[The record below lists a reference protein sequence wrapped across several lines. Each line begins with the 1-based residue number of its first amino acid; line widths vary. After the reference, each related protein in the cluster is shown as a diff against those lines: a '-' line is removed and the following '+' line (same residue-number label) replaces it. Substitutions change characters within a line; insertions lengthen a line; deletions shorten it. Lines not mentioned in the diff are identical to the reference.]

1 MSDDSR
7 RRLMMGRWEG
17 GQGQFFYSFDL
28 DRVVPPDHLVRQID
42 GVLAVS
48 WVYKELS
55 PYYSHTGRPSIDP
68 VLMIRLL
75 IVGYVFA
82 IRSERQLCSEV
93 QVNLAYRWFCKLG
106 VEDDIPDHSVFSRAR
121 HERFRESDALR
132 KVFEGVVA
140 KCIASGLVGG
150 EALSVDASLIK
161 ADVDK
166 KKRMPGDQPITWPKP
181 EESSRAVREYL
192 AALDNA
198 RNEENGGDD
207 RGLSGGGNRRKP
219 PKEVSLTDPQAAWVA
234 RKNTDPFFAYDAN
247 YLIGNKAGIIVD
259 AEGTR
264 ANRIAEIAITETMIE
279 RVKSRFDIRPR
290 RLAGDTVY
298 GAVRLLKWLVNRG
311 ITPHIPVWDKS
322 ARSDGTF
329 SRSDFVFDPERNIY
343 VCPGGAK
350 LTSTGNI
357 DQGHIV
363 YYRASK
369 NDCSTCSLDRKCTT
383 AIVRKITRDL
393 NEQVRDQI
401 RTLANTDAFHQ
412 SRRERKKVEM
422 RFAHMKRILKLD
434 RLRLRGLSGV
444 KDEVLLTATA
454 QNLRRLAKLLCRPP
468 PPVAAVCFA

>member
-1 MSDDSR
+1 M
-7 RRLMMGRWEG
+7 
-17 GQGQFFYSFDL
+17 
-28 DRVVPPDHLVRQID
+28 
-42 GVLAVS
+42 S
-48 WVYKELS
+48 WVHKELA

-68 VLMIRLL
+68 VLMIRML

-82 IRSERQLCSEV
+82 IRSERRLCSEV
-93 QVNLAYRWFCKLG
+93 QVNLAYRWFCQLG
-106 VEDDIPDHSVFSRAR
+106 IEDRIPDHSVFCRAR

-132 KVFEGVVA
+132 RVFEGVVA
-140 KCIASGLVGG
+140 KCIAAGLVGG
-150 EALSVDASLIK
+150 EGFSIDASLIR

-166 KKRMPGDQPITWPKP
+166 KKRMPGDQPIAWPKA
-181 EESSRAVREYL
+181 EEASRAVREYL
-192 AALDNA
+192 QTLDAA
-198 RNEENGGDD
+198 RSEEESGRSDDD
-207 RGLSGGGNRRKP
+207 RSIGGGRRKP
-219 PKEVSLTDPQAAWVA
+219 PKEISLTDPQAAWVA
-234 RKNTDPFFAYDAN
+234 RKSTDPFFAYDAN
-247 YLIGNKAGIIVD
+247 YLIDNKAGIIVD

-279 RVKSRFDIRPR
+279 RVKSRFDLRPR

-298 GAVRLLKWLVNRG
+298 GAVRLLKWLVDRG

-369 NDCSTCSLDRKCTT
+369 NDCSTCSLKPKCTT

-393 NEQVRDQI
+393 NEEVRDQV
-401 RTLANTDAFHQ
+401 RALVNTDAFHQ

-444 KDEVLLTATA
+444 KVEVL
-454 QNLRRLAKLLCRPP
+454 RPNGSNSEVLIQFEDERQHP
-468 PPVAAVCFA
+468 HARMAWR

>member
-1 MSDDSR
+1 
-7 RRLMMGRWEG
+7 MMGRREG

-28 DRVVPPDHLVRQID
+28 DKVVPPDHLVRQVES
-42 GVLAVS
+42 VLDLS
-48 WVYKELS
+48 WVHKELA

-68 VLMIRLL
+68 VLMIRML

-82 IRSERQLCSEV
+82 IRSERRLCSEV
-93 QVNLAYRWFCKLG
+93 QVNLAYRWFCQLG
-106 VEDDIPDHSVFSRAR
+106 IEDRIPDHSVFCRAR

-132 KVFEGVVA
+132 RVFEGVVA
-140 KCIASGLVGG
+140 KCIAAGLVGG
-150 EALSVDASLIK
+150 EAFSIDASLIK

-166 KKRMPGDQPITWPKP
+166 KKRVPGDQPIAWPKA
-181 EESSRAVREYL
+181 EEASRAVREYL
-192 AALDNA
+192 AALDAA
-198 RNEENGGDD
+198 RSDEESGGSGGD
-207 RGLSGGGNRRKP
+207 RSIGGGSRRKP

-234 RKNTDPFFAYDAN
+234 RKGTDPFFAYDAN
-247 YLIGNKAGIIVD
+247 YLIDNKAGIIVD

-264 ANRIAEIAITETMIE
+264 ANRIEEIAVTQTMIE
-279 RVKSRFDIRPR
+279 RVRRRFDLRPQ

-298 GAVRLLKWLVNRG
+298 GAVRLLKWLVDRG

-329 SRSDFVFDPERNIY
+329 SRADFVFDPERNIY

-369 NDCSTCSLDRKCTT
+369 NDCSTCSLKPKCTT

-393 NEQVRDQI
+393 NEEVRDQV
-401 RTLANTDAFHQ
+401 RALANTDAFHQ

-468 PPVAAVCFA
+468 PTAAACPA